1 MIYTITLNPS
11 LDYMVRVAD
20 LKIGA
25 VNRADGEMLR
35 AGGKGINVS
44 IMLKNLG
51 IESTALG
58 FVGGFTGEEICRQLE
73 KQGIRTDFTEI
84 PGGVSRINVKLRVG
98 RETEINGGGPEI
110 STETPEAEING
121 GGPEVSEEI
130 REMEINGGG
139 PGISVEIR
147 ERLFEKLAR
156 MDSGDIL
163 VLAGSIPSSLPDTLY
178 RDILNHVAK
187 KDVKVAVDASGKS
200 LLRAVEGHPFLIK
213 PNQHELGEI
222 FGAAVE
228 NRESGVRYAR
238 KLQKMGAEN
247 VLVSLAEQGAF
258 LLTAAGDV
266 FSCGAPDGRLVNSV
280 GAGDSMVAGFLAGYL
295 ERGDYPYAL
304 KMGVCAGSA
313 SAFCEEFAGREQVRA
328 IMERHPDPTGR
339 ITSAST
345 IRGCDS
351 WI

>member
-84 PGGVSRINVKLRVG
+84 PGGVSRINVKLRAG
-98 RETEINGGGPEI
+98 RET
-110 STETPEAEING
+110 EING

-130 REMEINGGG
+130 RETEINGGG
-139 PGISVEIR
+139 PEISVEIR
-147 ERLFEKLAR
+147 ERLFEKLAQL
-156 MDSGDIL
+156 DSGDIL
-163 VLAGSIPSSLPDTLY
+163 VLAGSVPSYLPDTLY
-178 RDILNHVAK
+178 RDVLNRVAK
-187 KDVKVAVDASGKS
+187 KNVKAAVDASGKS

-228 NRESGVRYAR
+228 DLESGVRYAR
-238 KLQKMGAEN
+238 ELQKMGAEN
-247 VLVSLAEQGAF
+247 VLVSLAERGAF
-258 LLTAAGDV
+258 LLTAAGDI

-313 SAFCEEFAGREQVRA
+313 SAFCEGFAGREQVRA
-328 IMERHPDPTGR
+328 IMERHPDPTING
-339 ITSAST
+339 
-345 IRGCDS
+345 G
-351 WI
+351 